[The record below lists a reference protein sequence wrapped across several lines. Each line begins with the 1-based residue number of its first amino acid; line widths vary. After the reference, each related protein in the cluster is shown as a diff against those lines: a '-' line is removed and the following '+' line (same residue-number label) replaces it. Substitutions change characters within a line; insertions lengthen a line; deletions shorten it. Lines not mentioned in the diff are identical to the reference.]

1 MQLLAARTG
10 SEANIRIAESTSE
23 SMDNMETHLAAIGA
37 ICRSWW
43 SLQSK
48 STKTDDP
55 KTSAKLPPPPI
66 APAGMNVTPQ
76 VAPCRDDGAASDV
89 GNGSSSGPAEVDAT
103 FLDPSGTVRIS
114 SESRVSSTDLFS
126 WDLWDTTDA
135 NRARRIKCSG
145 RKGQAGRWIMELG

>member
-23 SMDNMETHLAAIGA
+23 YGQHGDSLGGNRCHLQKLVD
-37 ICRSWW
+37 
-43 SLQSK
+43 LQSK